1 MRFRYHTKINHTRH
15 LTDARFAAAA
25 GIHYL
30 GFCFDISSPSF
41 IPPIKAKEIIDWT
54 SGSHIVGEFGNQSVE
69 DINTIVQLLN
79 IDIVELKESHAD
91 NSIHDIQVP
100 VILAIDIE
108 KFSVTSLFEF
118 CTNYQNQVQ
127 AFHLFN
133 WESLAQTQPE
143 VFSKIGI
150 EFILH
155 LKGHLMNQLSVLT
168 QINPFGV
175 SFDSD
180 SEEKAGMKDFE
191 DLSDFITQI
200 ALQD

>member
-1 MRFRYHTKINHTRH
+1 MRFRYHTKINHTKH

-30 GFCFDISSPSF
+30 GFCFDNTSASF

-54 SGSHIVGEFGNQSVE
+54 SGSHIVGEFGNQSAE

-79 IDIVELKESHAD
+79 IDIVELNEPLAD
-91 NSIHDIQVP
+91 NGINAIHVP
-100 VILAIDIE
+100 VILAIDVE
-108 KFSVTSLFEF
+108 KMSESSFLEF

-191 DLSDFITQI
+191 DLSDFIAQI